1 MHPRFAI
8 TGEKK
13 LVGKRL
19 EMSLAE
25 NRTTELWRSFMPYR
39 NQIQHKINSDLISMQ
54 VYDTLYFERFNPS
67 TKFEKWATSEVANLE
82 NISAGMETFVLPA
95 GLYAVFDHKGTG
107 TEIFQTIF
115 TEWLPKS
122 EYLLDNRPHF
132 EVLGDKYKN
141 GDPESEEEIWI
152 PVKEK
157 TKL

>member
-1 MHPRFAI
+1 MHPRFVI

-82 NISAGMETFVLPA
+82 NIPAGMGRVCN
-95 GLYAVFDHKGTG
+95 Y
-107 TEIFQTIF
+107 
-115 TEWLPKS
+115 
-122 EYLLDNRPHF
+122 
-132 EVLGDKYKN
+132 
-141 GDPESEEEIWI
+141 
-152 PVKEK
+152 
-157 TKL
+157 